1 LEAFFGVSSTGTG
14 FRAMLASRRP
24 ERVVSRRLTNQPSHL
39 GGCVRN
45 RSALTGIVV
54 LLVTLS
60 VPLIIFSQ
68 QNRSATRVTTTER
81 VAPRGTSSGKPV
93 TAAIIRLDLSDAL
106 AIIQEN
112 YVDGN
117 KLDYNSVF
125 KSSISGMLS
134 VLDPHSTYMD
144 PIEFASFKT
153 EQRSEYFGIGAT
165 IGDLTEGGEVNTY
178 IRATFQGAP
187 AWRAGLRFGDKIVE
201 VDGQSMKNKTYG
213 EVRKFLIG
221 PQNTKVKVTV
231 QHLATGKI
239 DTVEITRDAVSQPSV
254 SEAYTVRPGVGYI
267 AMTGGF
273 NTTTSDEFES
283 ALSDLHKKG
292 MNTLILDLRGNHGG
306 LLIQAV
312 RVANIFLR
320 KGQPILTQKGRIKGS
335 SDTFTAVNET
345 PDTTPL
351 VVLVNGGSASAAEI
365 LAGALQDHDRA
376 LIVGETTFGK
386 GLVQYPYGLSYDS
399 ALLLTVAKYY
409 TPSGRLIQRDY
420 SNGGFYDYYTK
431 GGSTAGEKNATPVG
445 PESHTDTGRPVY
457 GGGGIS
463 PDEVVK
469 TPSFTIAQGRLLNPV
484 FGFALELA
492 AGRVPGFEKYAVNGP
507 IDYDRDIQATDFPVN
522 DSVFKAFKAFV
533 AGKPEF
539 KVTPEQLE
547 RDRTF
552 AQRQLRYELATAA
565 YGSTTALQV
574 LNGEDP
580 QIARAVDVMP
590 RARELAL
597 AALRAQSRTE

>member
-1 LEAFFGVSSTGTG
+1 
-14 FRAMLASRRP
+14 
-24 ERVVSRRLTNQPSHL
+24 
-39 GGCVRN
+39 VRN
-45 RSALTGIVV
+45 RSALMGIVV

-60 VPLIIFSQ
+60 LPLVIFSQ
-68 QNRSATRVTTTER
+68 QNRSTTRVRPAER
-81 VAPRGTSSGKPV
+81 PVPGRTSSGKSLV
-93 TAAIIRLDLSDAL
+93 TPAAIKLDLGDAL

-112 YVDGN
+112 YIDGN
-117 KLDYNSVF
+117 KLDYNSIF

-144 PIEFASFKT
+144 PIEFAAFKT
-153 EQRSEYFGIGAT
+153 EQRSQYFGIGAT
-165 IGDLTEGGEVNTY
+165 IGDFTEAGQVNTF

-187 AWRAGLRFGDKIVE
+187 AARAGLRFGDKVIA
-201 VDGQSMKNKTYG
+201 VDGQSMTNKAFG

-221 PQNTKVKVTV
+221 QQGTKVKVTV
-231 QHLATGKI
+231 QHLANSKLE
-239 DTVEITRDAVSQPSV
+239 TVEIIRDAVPLPSIP
-254 SEAYTVRPGVGYI
+254 EAYIVRPGVGYV

-273 NTTTSDEFES
+273 NTTTADEFQT

-312 RVANIFLR
+312 RVADAFL
-320 KGQPILTQKGRIKGS
+320 KQGQAIVSQKGRIRGS
-335 SDTFTAVNET
+335 SETFTASNEN

-351 VVLVNGGSASAAEI
+351 VVLVDGGSASAAEI
-365 LAGALQDHDRA
+365 VAGALQDHDRA

-386 GLVQYPYGLSYDS
+386 GLVQYPYQLEYES
-399 ALLLTVAKYY
+399 ALLLTVAKYF

-420 SNGGFYDYYTK
+420 SNGAFYDYYTK
-431 GGSTAGEKNATPVG
+431 GGTLGDGKTGASGPVG
-445 PESHTDTGRPVY
+445 PESRTDTGRPVY

-469 TPSFTIAQGRLLNPV
+469 AVGITTAQRRLLNPI
-484 FGFALELA
+484 FGFSLELA
-492 AGRVPGFEKYAVNGP
+492 GGRAPGFSQYVVPGP
-507 IDYDRDIQATDFPVN
+507 IDYGHDIQPSDFPVA

-539 KVTPEQLE
+539 KITAEQLD
-547 RDRTF
+547 RDRQF
-552 AQRQLRYELATAA
+552 VERHLRYELATAA
-565 YGSTTALQV
+565 YGSTTAVQV
-574 LNGEDP
+574 LNGDDP

-597 AALRAQSRTE
+597 AALRAQPRSE